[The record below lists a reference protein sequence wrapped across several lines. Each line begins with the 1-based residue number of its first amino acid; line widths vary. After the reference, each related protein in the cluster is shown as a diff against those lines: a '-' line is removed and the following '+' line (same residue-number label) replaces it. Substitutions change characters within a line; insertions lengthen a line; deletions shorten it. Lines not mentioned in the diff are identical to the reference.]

1 MEVITSLDG
10 VKLERSE
17 MDPSWVISG
26 VPATRSAM
34 LDRSR
39 DGLAFTAVWECPPS
53 EFKWHYDVDEVI
65 YVLAGKAVLTY
76 DGKSAEI
83 GPGTV
88 VTFHAGTVVHW
99 RVIEEVRKFAV
110 WRHTM
115 PRPLGNLVVLASR
128 IYWKMVRVN
137 RKLLLRLMPAWY
149 ALTLL
154 DEPVLFA
161 LVRDGVA

>member
-1 MEVITSLDG
+1 MEVITSLDR

-17 MDPSWVISG
+17 MDPSWIISG

-39 DGLAFTAVWECPPS
+39 DGLAFTSVWVCPPS
-53 EFKWHYDVDEVI
+53 EFRWHYYVDEVI
-65 YVLAGKAVLTY
+65 YVLAGKAMLTY
-76 DGKSAEI
+76 GSKSTEI

-99 RVIEEVRKFAV
+99 RVIEEVRKLAV
-110 WRHTM
+110 WRHAM
-115 PRPLGNLVVLASR
+115 PRPLGKLIILASR
-128 IYWKMVRVN
+128 IYWKAVRVTRN
-137 RKLLLRLMPAWY
+137 LLLKVIPAWC

-154 DEPVLFA
+154 DEPILFA
-161 LVRDGVA
+161 LVRDVA